1 MTCMMQTLHVI
12 CSTNWGFHGGMTPSA
27 NVSNGPPSLN
37 DHDEWLIDAGG
48 RMRGRCRHAAGGVR
62 VCVIA

>member
-37 DHDEWLIDAGG
+37 DHDEWLIVAGG
-48 RMRGRCRHAAGGVR
+48 GCADDAAMQPA
-62 VCVIA
+62 VCVCA